1 MEDIEELKKEVK
13 NHLIAQVGENEYYKM
28 ISESLEKLVPIKQ
41 GLDVLFENVSVEE
54 KARLFKEAVI
64 QELVLEKYT
73 EEEDILFYFGYY
85 ELVLDVFEF

>member
-13 NHLIAQVGENEYYKM
+13 NHLIDQFGENEYYKM
-28 ISESLEKLVPIKQ
+28 ISESLEQLVLIKQ
-41 GLDVLFENVSVEE
+41 TVDKIYQNEDFQES
-54 KARLFKEAVI
+54 KAEFKKAVI